1 MSPAVEFNCIPTVIG
16 SMSHTD
22 AAEACSLISRYLPD
36 LPAWPQLPNRTN
48 LENMYIQYSEGF
60 PGIVVDGEKVYVER
74 TADFDEKLEQ
84 LYYADADNNIKEY
97 GVSED
102 HAAGLY
108 AFRELKHKHPVMVKG
123 QVTGPISW
131 GLCVTDKEQRG
142 ILYDDLFAEA
152 AAKFL
157 RLKAMWQEQF
167 LRNIAKDTLLFID
180 EPYLASLG
188 SAFVAISN
196 EQVSSLLEVTLSG
209 IEGLKGVHCC
219 GGTDWSVLLKSSID
233 VLSFD
238 AYNYADSLSTYPAE
252 VNAFIR
258 RGGVIAW
265 GIVSND
271 EDSLTDESLNSLF
284 DRLGEAMVPF
294 TRDGISFKQL
304 VAQSILT
311 PACGLAFLS
320 PDATEEALQLLSA
333 LSEKIRSKYVL

>member
-1 MSPAVEFNCIPTVIG
+1 MSRAVEFNCLPTIIG
-16 SMSHTD
+16 SMPHTN
-22 AAEACSLISRYLPD
+22 AAEACSLVYKYLPD

-60 PGIVVDGEKVYVER
+60 PGIVVDSEKIYVER
-74 TADFDEKLEQ
+74 GADFDEKLEQ
-84 LYYADADNNIKEY
+84 LYYADADNNVEGY
-97 GVSED
+97 GIGEGY
-102 HAAGLY
+102 AAGLY
-108 AFRELKHKHPVMVKG
+108 AFREIKHKNPVMVKG

-131 GLCVTDKEQRG
+131 GLSVTDRDQRG
-142 ILYDDLFAEA
+142 ILYDDLLAEA
-152 AAKFL
+152 AAKLL

-167 LRNIAKDTLLFID
+167 LRKIAKDTLLFVD

-196 EQVSSLLEVTLSG
+196 EQVSSLLEVVLSG

-219 GGTDWSVLLKSSID
+219 GGTDWSILLKSSID

-238 AYNYADSLSTYPAE
+238 AYNYADSFSTYPAE
-252 VNAFIR
+252 VNAFLR
-258 RGGVIAW
+258 RGGVVAW

-271 EDSLTDESLNSLF
+271 DDSLSGESLNSLF
-284 DRLGEAMVPF
+284 DRLGEAMAPF

-320 PDATEEALQLLSA
+320 PDATEEALQLLSG
-333 LSEKIRSKYVL
+333 LSEKIRSKYVS